1 MKRRTRT
8 YYTEVQKADM
18 WDRWQKGE
26 SLRAIGRVYDRHSS
40 SIFGV

>member
-8 YYTEVQKADM
+8 YYTDTQKSDM

-26 SLRAIGRVYDRHSS
+26 SLRAIGRVYDR
-40 SIFGV
+40 